1 MTVDR
6 ILADT
11 NVLIYLIGGDGR
23 ATKALQGLNVYVS
36 FVTEIELMSQR
47 TLKEDDLDD
56 IEHLLSGLW
65 INDVNPNIKM
75 IAAKLRREHGLKLAD
90 AIIAA
95 TALHLDIPL
104 LTADNGFDRL
114 DKLVKVRKL

>member
-1 MTVDR
+1 MIADR
-6 ILADT
+6 VLADT
-11 NVLIYLIGGDGR
+11 NVLIYLIGGNAR
-23 ATKALQGLNVYVS
+23 AAKALQGHNVYIS

-47 TLKEDDLDD
+47 TLTDDDLED

-65 INDVNPNIKM
+65 INDVNPSIKT

-104 LTADNGFDRL
+104 LTADSGFDRL

>member
-1 MTVDR
+1 MTADR
-6 ILADT
+6 VLADT
-11 NVLIYLIGGDGR
+11 NVLIYLIGGNVS
-23 ATKALQGLNVYVS
+23 AAKALQGLNVNIS

-47 TLKEDDLDD
+47 SLTASDLND

-65 INDVNPNIKM
+65 ISDVNPNIKI

-95 TALHLDIPL
+95 TALHLDISL
-104 LTADNGFDRL
+104 LTADSGFDRL